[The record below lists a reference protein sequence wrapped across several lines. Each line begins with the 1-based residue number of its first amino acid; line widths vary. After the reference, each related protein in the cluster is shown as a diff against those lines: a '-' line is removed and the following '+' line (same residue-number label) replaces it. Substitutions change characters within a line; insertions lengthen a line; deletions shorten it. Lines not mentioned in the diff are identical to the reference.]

1 MKETIT
7 IRVEPEIKEKL
18 DQMAHATKRSK
29 SYLASEALQE
39 YIKLNEWQIKAIQEG
54 IRQADE
60 GQLISHEEIKDRW
73 DIK

>member
-1 MKETIT
+1 MKEIIT
-7 IRVEPEIKEKL
+7 IRIESEIKKKL
-18 DQMAHATKRSK
+18 DQIAHATKRSK

-54 IRQADE
+54 IRHADE
-60 GQLISHEEIKDRW
+60 GQLIPHEEIKSRW

>member
-1 MKETIT
+1 MKEIIT

-60 GQLISHEEIKDRW
+60 GQLIPHEEIKARW

>member
-1 MKETIT
+1 MKEIIT

-18 DQMAHATKRSK
+18 DQMADATKRSK

-60 GQLISHEEIKDRW
+60 GQLIPHEEIKDRW

>member
-1 MKETIT
+1 MKEIIT
-7 IRVEPEIKEKL
+7 IRVEPEIKKKL

-60 GQLISHEEIKDRW
+60 GQLIPHEAIKVRW